1 MFKPPFQ
8 GRISLTS
15 LYFTFSYRPT
25 PTPFLLQ
32 MLSLLQTHSWDIT
45 YTCFTNPFLV
55 LLFPA
60 YFFWDLRNGLKTAPK
75 LSQQKIHS
83 SRAPV
88 LWASLFRGLQKTLFS
103 CLSILV
109 IWFCCCGPAI
119 PLGSLDA
126 QGICAAGFHTEA
138 QTQTQLRSVAT
149 SPYHPQLH
157 WGLLIYIKTSFY
169 KWYPLV
175 ALLVAPARPRI
186 KRESAAVWSQGRPPH
201 RSALS
206 RSREE
211 ASGTYAWW

>member
-1 MFKPPFQ
+1 MDFFNLTLFHIFLPSHPYPF
-8 GRISLTS
+8 STSNAFLTS
-15 LYFTFSYRPT
+15 DTQLRRYVYLLHKPFSGAAVPSI
-25 PTPFLLQ
+25 FLLRLEKWSEDSPKVISAEDTQ
-32 MLSLLQTHSWDIT
+32 QQSSCSLGKSLQR
-45 YTCFTNPFLV
+45 
-55 LLFPA
+55 PA
-60 YFFWDLRNGLKTAPK
+60 EN
-75 LSQQKIHS
+75 S
-83 SRAPV
+83 V
-88 LWASLFRGLQKTLFS
+88 FS

-186 KRESAAVWSQGRPPH
+186 KRESAAVWSQGGPPH

-206 RSREE
+206 QSREE
-211 ASGTYAWW
+211 ASGTYAWWQI